1 MGGADGPGHCVR
13 NLAFRRT
20 ALSAA
25 EATAVRAVA
34 IRGRRPTCRGGIS
47 GRAVAAI
54 RGLRGMLDR
63 PSLIIIVGEVT

>member
-13 NLAFRRT
+13 NSAFRRT

-34 IRGRRPTCRGGIS
+34 IRGRRPDMPGGIS

-54 RGLRGMLDR
+54 RGLRGKLGR
-63 PSLIIIVGEVT
+63 PAFIIIVAEVT